1 MKKNYKN
8 LKLILGL
15 ALFASVQ
22 AEAQDVYTYT
32 GATDTYVVPA
42 DITSI
47 SIEAN
52 GSKGLD
58 GASSTGGNGATM
70 YGEFAVSPGD
80 VLTFYVGGNSAGIK
94 AGGDGSWVENTT
106 SGTLLIVAGGGGGA
120 THSRNGAGA
129 PITNDGTA
137 SISHDG
143 YTDGAPG
150 IGGNGGGAGTGAW
163 GTGGG
168 GGWLSAGSAGA
179 GSPGG
184 GMPCLASYG
193 TTYAG
198 GAGGGYSGGGGVDMD
213 SGWGTGGGGAG
224 GSYNVGDAQDNVAAN
239 NAALGEITFTELC
252 TPITVTV
259 TAESVCLG
267 DTFTINGSGAGTIS
281 WDGGVVN
288 GEPFTTVGT
297 GVFTYT
303 STSDSD
309 ADCGYSVE
317 IEVLELPEVTASAD
331 ETSVCEGES
340 ITLTGGG
347 ADTYEWT
354 PGDIVD
360 GEAFTPEAGEY
371 TFMVVGTDDA
381 GCENAAEID
390 VLVFDL
396 PEVTA
401 TADDDE
407 ICLGESVTLTG
418 DGATSYEWDGGVE
431 DGVSFTPDATGTTT
445 YEVTGTDDNGCVN
458 TETIDVTVYEA
469 LEITY
474 TTSDE
479 LFGDDGEINI
489 TVTGGNPAY
498 TFDWDNDGTGDFDD
512 DEDLTG
518 LAGGTYVVVVED
530 AAGCTATETIDLA
543 TQLSIGTENGIAL
556 AVYPNPTVGAI
567 TIQTAGNFNYELTAI
582 NGDILLNGQAV
593 DNTEIALDNFASGI
607 YFVSVKTQG
616 QVKTIKV
623 VKK

>member
-1 MKKNYKN
+1 MKKNYKS

-120 THSRNGAGA
+120 THSRDGAGA
-129 PITNDGTA
+129 PITNDGNA

-150 IGGNGGGAGTGAW
+150 TGGNGGGAGTGAW

-168 GGWLSAGSAGA
+168 GGWLSAGAAGA

-184 GMPCLASYG
+184 AMPCLASYG
-193 TTYAG
+193 TTYAA

-224 GSYNVGDAQDNVAAN
+224 GSYNVGDAQDNLAAN

-252 TPITVTV
+252 SPITVTV
-259 TAESVCLG
+259 TSESVCLG
-267 DTFTINGSGAGTIS
+267 DTFTIDGAGAGTIS

-288 GEPFTTVGT
+288 GEPFTTVDA

-331 ETSVCEGES
+331 ETSVCAGES

-360 GEAFTPEAGEY
+360 GEAFTPEAGEH

-418 DGATSYEWDGGVE
+418 EGATTYEWDGGVE
-431 DGVSFTPDATGTTT
+431 DGVSFTPDAAGTNT

-458 TETIDVTVYEA
+458 TETVDVTVYEA
-469 LEITY
+469 LEIAY
-474 TTSDE
+474 TTTDE

-518 LAGGTYVVVVED
+518 LAGGTYIVVVED
-530 AAGCTATETIDLA
+530 AAGCTATETINLA

-582 NGDILLNGQAV
+582 NGDIMLNGQAV
-593 DNTEIALDNFASGI
+593 DKTEISLDDFASGI